1 MVERGRNFWAT
12 VKDDDNEG
20 DDENLDIFPLS
31 KDHGCEGGLLS
42 IHATSDHSQDMFS
55 SSPNFWSGQTTL
67 PFPFQ
72 GFS

>member
-1 MVERGRNFWAT
+1 MVETGRNLWTT
-12 VKDDDNEG
+12 VKDDDDD
-20 DDENLDIFPLS
+20 DDENRDIFPLS

-42 IHATSDHSQDMFS
+42 IHATTDHSQDMFS
-55 SSPNFWSGQTTL
+55 SSLTYWSGQTTL